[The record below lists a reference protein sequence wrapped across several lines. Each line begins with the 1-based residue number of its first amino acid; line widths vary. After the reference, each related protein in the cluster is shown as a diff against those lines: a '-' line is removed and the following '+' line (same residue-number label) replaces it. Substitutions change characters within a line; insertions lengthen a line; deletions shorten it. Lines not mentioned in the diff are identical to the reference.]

1 MPATYEMLKCEKQNK
16 RGDAKYNEA
25 FYFHSE
31 WNIYVLRSTGIR
43 KVFLYGS
50 AFLCYR
56 AWLKTVPGE
65 ALNQKWFL

>member
-43 KVFLYGS
+43 KVFCMVVHFCATG
-50 AFLCYR
+50 R
-56 AWLKTVPGE
+56 G
-65 ALNQKWFL
+65 